1 MTCIMPQESPV
12 STEPRVPLTLRLRY
26 ALEAAAFFTLTALF
40 RLMGVDFASAAGG
53 LLGRAVF
60 YRTRPTARARANLS
74 ACYPDK
80 SPEEIDSILR
90 EMWDNL
96 GRVVAEYAHL
106 DKFSLN
112 GARPRIE
119 IANVDIADRLL
130 AEGKG
135 LLFISGH
142 FGNWEVMPFAAYQH
156 GVDGGEVY
164 RPVNN
169 PYVDRWIV
177 EQRRKNGPKDQIT
190 KGAQGTKRIFTL
202 LRAGKAIFML
212 VDQKTNEGLPVPFFG
227 RTAMTTPAP
236 AALALKLGAVIVPI
250 GNERLNGARFRMTV
264 HEPIAFTPTGDHD
277 RDVLALTTRINEVIE
292 ECVRERPSQWLWIHR
307 RWPKDGDRPRKRRG
321 LEAQALAGADVR
333 VDNDGSSFI

>member
-1 MTCIMPQESPV
+1 MLMG
-12 STEPRVPLTLRLRY
+12 
-26 ALEAAAFFTLTALF
+26 LF
-40 RLMGVDFASAAGG
+40 RLMGVGFASATGG
-53 LLGRAVF
+53 LLGRLVF
-60 YRTRPTARARANLS
+60 YRTRPTARARANLIAAYPEKS
-74 ACYPDK
+74 AY
-80 SPEEIDSILR
+80 EIEAILR

-106 DKFSLN
+106 DKLSLS
-112 GARPRIE
+112 GTDPRIE
-119 IANVDIADRLL
+119 IANIAIADRVL

-135 LLFISGH
+135 ILFVSGH
-142 FGNWEVMPFAAYQH
+142 FGNWEVMPLAAYQH
-156 GVDGGEVY
+156 GVEGGEVY

-236 AALALKLGAVIVPI
+236 AALALKLGAIVLPVS
-250 GNERLNGARFRMTV
+250 NERLKGARFRMTV
-264 HEPIAFTPTGDHD
+264 HEPIALAPTGDHD
-277 RDVLALTTRINEVIE
+277 RDVVALTACINAVIE
-292 ECVRERPSQWLWIHR
+292 RCVRYRPSQWLWIHR
-307 RWPKDGDRPRKRRG
+307 RWPKEGDRPRKRRG
-321 LEAQALAGADVR
+321 VEAQALSGAGVR
-333 VDNDGSSFI
+333 VDSDGSSFI

>member
-1 MTCIMPQESPV
+1 MAQNPPLSQSAQYSLKM
-12 STEPRVPLTLRLRY
+12 RVHY
-26 ALEAAAFFTLTALF
+26 GLEAAAFFTLMSLF
-40 RLMGVDFASAAGG
+40 RAMGVDFASAAGG
-53 LLGRAVF
+53 LLGRAIF
-60 YRTRPTARARANLS
+60 YRTGLTQRARANLI
-74 ACYPDK
+74 AAYPEKGSD
-80 SPEEIDSILR
+80 EIEAILR

-96 GRVVAEYAHL
+96 GRTIAEYAHL
-106 DKFSLN
+106 DKFSSV
-112 GARPRIE
+112 GGQPRVE
-119 IANVDIADRLL
+119 IANIDIGYRVL

-135 LLFISGH
+135 ILFVSGH

-156 GVDGGEVY
+156 GVEGGEVY
-164 RPVNN
+164 RPLNN

-177 EQRRKNGPKDQIT
+177 NQRMKNGPKDQIT

-236 AALALKLGAVIVPI
+236 AALALKLGAIILPVS
-250 GNERLNGARFRMTV
+250 NERLGGARFRMTV

-292 ECVRERPSQWLWIHR
+292 KCVRDRPSQWLWIHR

-321 LEAQALAGADVR
+321 LEAQALAGAGVR
-333 VDNDGSSFI
+333 VDSDGSSFI